1 MTDSERADEH
11 SVLPSRAWT
20 MRYEFYD
27 PEGKLLGL
35 RENPD
40 GKAMRNDEQITVHFV
55 GKTALQWK
63 IMRVSLV
70 VSGLQTV
77 VVRPIDPDADK

>member
-1 MTDSERADEH
+1 
-11 SVLPSRAWT
+11 

-40 GKAMRNDEQITVHFV
+40 GSAMNSDEEIAVHFK
-55 GKTALQWK
+55 GQTASKWK
-63 IMRVSLV
+63 VLRVSLV

-77 VVRPIDPDADK
+77 VIQPIDPEAAK

>member
-1 MTDSERADEH
+1 
-11 SVLPSRAWT
+11 

-35 RENPD
+35 RENPE
-40 GKAMRNDEQITVHFV
+40 GVAMNSEEEIAVRFRGQ
-55 GKTALQWK
+55 TAFKWK
-63 IMRVSLV
+63 VLRVSLV

-77 VVRPIDPDADK
+77 VVQPIDPDAAK